1 MDILNE
7 LETKGYCV
15 VPNVLSKDEC
25 NEAYNMFHDW
35 KDGIPNH
42 DKIHNNCDPHGI
54 YKYLEA
60 GHTRHAWYIRT
71 RENVQN
77 VFKQIWCAD
86 ELIVSYDGCCYI
98 PKNFNKKDK
107 CWTHSDQAPNSEGFQ
122 CVQGF
127 VSLTN
132 NKERTFVVY
141 EGSHKIHHEYFKQKG
156 VQNSKNWNLIDETTI
171 EEMSDKKRVLNVPAG
186 SLVIWDSRSFHQNQY
201 GQPNSEE
208 RVVQYVCFLP
218 KNHSKNTKNI
228 KNKRIKYYQERRTTS
243 HWPCP
248 IRVNPLQP
256 RTYGDDSKKIDY
268 SLLTPPNLED
278 LEEEIEKLL

>member
-1 MDILNE
+1 MNILNE

-15 VPNVLSKDEC
+15 VPNVLSEDEC
-25 NEAYNMFHDW
+25 NEAYNMFHEW

-60 GHTRHAWYIRT
+60 GHARHAWYIRT

-77 VFKQIWCAD
+77 VFKQIWSTD

-98 PKNFNKKDK
+98 PKNFDKKDK

-141 EGSHKIHHEYFKQKG
+141 EGSHKIHHTYFKQKG
-156 VQNSKNWNLIDETTI
+156 IQNSKNWNLIDETTI

-228 KNKRIKYYQERRTTS
+228 KNKRIKYYQDRRTTS

-278 LEEEIEKLL
+278 LEDEIEKLL